1 MDLSQSP
8 CVSLAAGVAGKTS
21 RSERSPPGLLVS
33 FQDPTE
39 WLAELLNAV
48 DIVDLKAPAKGPL
61 APVAA
66 STVIAFRDL
75 LASRRPL
82 SIALGELAEFDPQR
96 LRVHLA
102 IAAFVKL
109 GFAGLAG
116 ETDWEAYWRKA
127 LAEIPTTA
135 TAVPAAYA
143 DYHAAAAPSVEE
155 IARLAANSG
164 SKYLLIDTYS
174 KSSGSIFDLLD
185 LDRLQAI
192 REWTHRLG
200 IRLVLAGSI
209 RDENLRTALQIR
221 PDWIGVRGAVTC
233 GGRADRIDPRA
244 VIRLRQSIWQQ
255 TEPSALEN
263 TLDSL
268 KDRRTTR

>member
-8 CVSLAAGVAGKTS
+8 CEPLAASATGATSLAD
-21 RSERSPPGLLVS
+21 RSPPGLLVS

-39 WLAELLNAV
+39 WTTELLGAV

-66 STVIAFRDL
+66 STVIAFREL
-75 LASRRPL
+75 LAGRLPL
-82 SIALGELAEFDPQR
+82 SVALGELAEFDPQR
-96 LRVHLA
+96 LRVHLEMA
-102 IAAFVKL
+102 TLVKL

-116 ETDWEAYWRKA
+116 ETDWEGHWHRA
-127 LAEIPTTA
+127 LAEIPTTV

-143 DYHAAAAPSVEE
+143 DHQAAAAPAVEE
-155 IARLAANSG
+155 IARLAVNSG
-164 SKYLLIDTYS
+164 SRYLLVDTFS
-174 KSSGSIFDLLD
+174 KSSGSIFDLIER
-185 LDRLQAI
+185 DRLQAI
-192 REWTHRLG
+192 REWVRRRG

-209 RDENLRTALQIR
+209 RHETLSAALRIG

-255 TEPSALEN
+255 AEPSALEYPV
-263 TLDSL
+263 DSL
-268 KDRRTTR
+268 KDRRKTR